1 VQTDE
6 DKSGHGHAN
15 TARQIPT
22 PVKEKKAKSEDF
34 DNPARPGSLPPVRL
48 LWPPLR
54 VFNSTFRVCRS
65 VSISQTAG
73 ATESLRSRHYK
84 HNRPCVLR
92 TSESAMSTYT
102 PCFPP
107 TDVVP
112 SGKRRP
118 ISSSN
123 SSGTSS
129 VSESHS
135 SPKPS
140 YSARL
145 SRSYLALA
153 SVSEYVSRAPSP
165 TSAAVDTKRV
175 TQLRRKFRLA
185 VDATYRDTSS
195 GKWGHVSEMAKLGST
210 RGRWQGMCS
219 GSSAPRSLYK
229 AQEQKHQGECF
240 K

>member
-1 VQTDE
+1 MHDSFEPSAFV
-6 DKSGHGHAN
+6 A
-15 TARQIPT
+15 
-22 PVKEKKAKSEDF
+22 
-34 DNPARPGSLPPVRL
+34 L
-48 LWPPLR
+48 L
-54 VFNSTFRVCRS
+54 
-65 VSISQTAG
+65 Q
-73 ATESLRSRHYK
+73 ATESLHPHHIVIGIGEDS
-84 HNRPCVLR
+84 L
-92 TSESAMSTYT
+92 ESSMSTYT

-107 TDVVP
+107 TDVAVAP
-112 SGKRRP
+112 SGKCHP
-118 ISSSN
+118 ISSN
-123 SSGTSS
+123 SCSTS

-135 SPKPS
+135 SPKLS

-153 SVSEYVSRAPSP
+153 SVSEYIPRPPSP
-165 TSAAVDTKRV
+165 TSAAVDIKRV

-219 GSSAPRSLYK
+219 GSSAPRPPYK
-229 AQEQKHQGECF
+229 AHEQKHQGECF